1 MHESAQAAF
10 AGMAGVIAIGIAVV
24 VGLIIVSVLI

>member
-1 MHESAQAAF
+1 MEADEPF
-10 AGMAGVIAIGIAVV
+10 DGMAVVIAIGIAVV